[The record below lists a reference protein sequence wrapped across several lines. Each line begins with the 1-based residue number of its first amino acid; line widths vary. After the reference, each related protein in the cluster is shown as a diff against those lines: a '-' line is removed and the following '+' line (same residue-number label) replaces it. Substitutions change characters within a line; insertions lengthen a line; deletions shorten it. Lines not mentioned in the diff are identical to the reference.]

1 MDQLRRIRENISP
14 SQLFFLLIM
23 IPMAS
28 FAPILYESCSNFY
41 KYRELERPDYDNAK
55 WSDFLL
61 VLVISPFFT
70 LAKHIANK
78 LSRGYF
84 HSKLKV
90 KYQGEALEL
99 KINKST
105 RNFFKVFYF
114 GFITLLGFYVYSD
127 TNYQSGLMFGS
138 GNLRYVSSD
147 WPYTKIPRLL
157 KLYYM
162 IGMSYH
168 FEDSV
173 HHLFNP
179 AQNDFFE
186 MLLHHYITLLL
197 ITGSYMTNKWNH
209 GISVMIQMDNGDSVG
224 GMIKAFMDFVPVP
237 LVLINYF
244 VLLYCWIYFRV
255 FIFAYEVIWQG
266 SLIGQW
272 RIDFNS
278 AHQGTFQVLLLGLLL
293 LNVYWTIL
301 FLKMGLRFLR
311 KGEVKDLQ
319 NPVED
324 KGKHK

>member
-157 KLYYM
+157 KLYYNQ
-162 IGMSYH
+162 IQILSKLKNKQH
-168 FEDSV
+168 NLHKRLIIIV
-173 HHLFNP
+173 AWITARPNRILNLFYLIYTNL
-179 AQNDFFE
+179 NS
-186 MLLHHYITLLL
+186 LIRILITLV
-197 ITGSYMTNKWNH
+197 MNKMSSLCN
-209 GISVMIQMDNGDSVG
+209 
-224 GMIKAFMDFVPVP
+224 F
-237 LVLINYF
+237 
-244 VLLYCWIYFRV
+244 
-255 FIFAYEVIWQG
+255 FIFWFWFCFIFVFNCIWLEWAITLKILCTTFLIQLRMTSLKCCFITTSHYYWSLGLIWQISG
-266 SLIGQW
+266 ITES
-272 RIDFNS
+272 
-278 AHQGTFQVLLLGLLL
+278 V
-293 LNVYWTIL
+293 
-301 FLKMGLRFLR
+301 
-311 KGEVKDLQ
+311 
-319 NPVED
+319 
-324 KGKHK
+324 